1 MQHKINHNMQI
12 RYRYRQ
18 LFSGLPPVAFFQS
31 RYLLLLGIVTSV
43 FWASCQSDNK
53 KAVDPAAESTAVP
66 ASESPAPA
74 AFQGPLLLAI
84 TDGKA
89 VMSDSTF
96 ISIPHFTNPEYTIF
110 YCVRHAEKRKDQ
122 GDNPDLST
130 EGEARAKRLGVILS
144 GDRLERVF
152 STNYKRTVQTA
163 EAVRRSF
170 EKPPAGSA
178 YPPSLQDAWID
189 ETLGANPGKH
199 FLVVGHQNT
208 IPQLLNRLKGVST
221 YQNLGEDEY
230 DRFYIVVAK
239 SIGVAEVLELHY

>member
-66 ASESPAPA
+66 ASESTAPA
-74 AFQGPLLLAI
+74 AYQGPLLLAI

-110 YCVRHAEKRKDQ
+110 
-122 GDNPDLST
+122 
-130 EGEARAKRLGVILS
+130 
-144 GDRLERVF
+144 
-152 STNYKRTVQTA
+152 
-163 EAVRRSF
+163 
-170 EKPPAGSA
+170 
-178 YPPSLQDAWID
+178 
-189 ETLGANPGKH
+189 
-199 FLVVGHQNT
+199 
-208 IPQLLNRLKGVST
+208 
-221 YQNLGEDEY
+221 
-230 DRFYIVVAK
+230 
-239 SIGVAEVLELHY
+239 